1 MKKRRTTESLTR
13 EERIIR
19 RRNELAK
26 REKVAAIWTRVSSA
40 DQYKYNNSIP
50 TQIAACEDY
59 CHRNGIRIKKYFGG
73 ENESGAKAGE
83 LFLDMIGEVLADPE
97 YNYIVVYDFDRFSRS
112 STDGIIYKAKA
123 KNSGITVKSVNQP
136 IDVTPPYR

>member
-1 MKKRRTTESLTR
+1 MKKRKTTESLTR
-13 EERIIR
+13 EERIIK

-59 CHRNGIRIKKYFGG
+59 CSRNGIRIKKYFGG
-73 ENESGAKAGE
+73 ENESGARAGE
-83 LFLDMIGEVLADPE
+83 LFW
-97 YNYIVVYDFDRFSRS
+97 
-112 STDGIIYKAKA
+112 T
-123 KNSGITVKSVNQP
+123 
-136 IDVTPPYR
+136 